1 MLYLCRH
8 QIAYCQTKFSVT
20 SLLKKSFPNP
30 TEYKAILLQRAQ
42 MLNLS
47 FFQYGIGMCQIYRVL
62 REFVKQ
68 VYWLKPIQDPSHS
81 FVIQIN
87 LTLYQ
92 IYAT

>member
-1 MLYLCRH
+1 
-8 QIAYCQTKFSVT
+8 
-20 SLLKKSFPNP
+20 
-30 TEYKAILLQRAQ
+30 

-68 VYWLKPIQDPSHS
+68 VYWLKPIQDTSDS
-81 FVIQIN
+81 FAIQIN